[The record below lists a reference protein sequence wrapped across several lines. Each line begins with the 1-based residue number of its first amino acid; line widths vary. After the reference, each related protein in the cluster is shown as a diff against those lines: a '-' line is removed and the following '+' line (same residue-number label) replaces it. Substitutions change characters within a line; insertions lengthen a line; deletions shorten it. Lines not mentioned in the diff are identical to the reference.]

1 MADETKVKVR
11 LDTRQAKTEL
21 GGLVR
26 ESARAAGK
34 VASGIRSTV
43 GRGLGV
49 VGFGAAF
56 GTGVSAVRGATESG
70 VGDVVGEALGGIG
83 AQVSEFLLG
92 DLDEN
97 ARATKSAREEMIQA
111 FGAIGGGMNGGKGGI
126 PPGAP
131 EFFASVKS
139 IHTQRERGREVFE
152 RDERFRGP
160 GVGDLVSRIGEVI
173 GTELI
178 KAVDYLASLIPFVG
192 GK

>member
-26 ESARAAGK
+26 ESARAAGR
-34 VASGIRSTV
+34 VSAGIRSTV
-43 GRGLGV
+43 GRGLGA
-49 VGFGAAF
+49 VGFGAAV
-56 GTGVSAVRGATESG
+56 GVGVSAMRGATQSG
-70 VGDVVGEALGGIG
+70 VGDVVGEALGGVG
-83 AQVSEFLLG
+83 AQVAEFLLG
-92 DLDEN
+92 DLDET

-111 FGAIGGGMNGGKGGI
+111 FGAIGGGMNGGKGGV

-139 IHTQRERGREVFE
+139 LHVQNERGREVIE

-160 GVGDLVSRIGEVI
+160 GVGDLVSRIGDVI
-173 GTELI
+173 GTELG
-178 KAVDYLASLIPFVG
+178 KAVDKLVSMIPFVG

>member
-70 VGDVVGEALGGIG
+70 VGDVVGETLGGIG
-83 AQVSEFLLG
+83 AQLSEWMLG
-92 DLDEN
+92 DLDDE
-97 ARATKSAREEMIQA
+97 ARAKRAARAETIEA
-111 FGAIGGGMNGGKGGI
+111 FGAIAGGMNGGKGGI
-126 PPGAP
+126 PPGAR
-131 EFFASVKS
+131 EFFDSVKS
-139 IHTQRERGREVFE
+139 LRQQEERGRQLFE
-152 RDERFRGP
+152 RELGRDSG
-160 GVGDLVSRIGEVI
+160 GVGDLISRIGSVI
-173 GTELI
+173 GDELN
-178 KAVDYLASLIPFVG
+178 KAVEHLVSLIPFVG